1 MMNSEAQ
8 QAIADYHSISQPD
21 RIKVCRGWGT
31 NSDRRQ

>member
-21 RIKVCRGWGT
+21 RIKVCRGWSA